1 MWDEVNKQANYHA
14 PPGSRGE
21 LAVFTAD
28 AGQRMTELRDRGRLQ
43 RHHPRRHLQRRHLLQ
58 RDLFKDDGSIRYH
71 DVNGSDSG
79 EWSVK
84 DDTFCTFYESQQ
96 GACFFV
102 ERDGK
107 NCFTF
112 FEARGDQNGPPP
124 PSTWTSRGWNRES
137 KSTCPTP
144 PGAEI

>member
-1 MWDEVNKQANYHA
+1 MKSTNKPIITLLLAA
-14 PPGSRGE
+14 AVS
-21 LAVFTAD
+21 LAVFSAD
-28 AGQRMTELRDRGRLQ
+28 AGQRMTSSEIEGAFNGITLDGIYN
-43 RHHPRRHLQRRHLLQ
+43 
-58 RDLFKDDGSIRYH
+58 DGTFFSETYKDDGSIRYH
-71 DVNGSDSG
+71 DRNGSDSG

-84 DDTFCTFYESQQ
+84 GDTFCTFYESQQ

-107 NCFTF
+107 NCYTF
-112 FEARGDQNGPPP
+112 FEARGDQNGPA
-124 PSTWTSRGWNRES
+124 PSGAWTSRGWNREG